1 MLPETFRF
9 DQMVESV
16 ASRFVLK
23 NEAQIKK
30 KVIAKVRDNSKSVI
44 LWHPQNESGSLLES
58 IAQHIPVASSGKT
71 SILILARYNFYRD
84 QLGIAELKAQ
94 RPDLALTFS
103 SVHAAKG
110 AEADYAIL
118 VGVKSGR
125 YSFPSEI
132 ADDPLLDMLLSTRE
146 HFEHA
151 EERRLLYVALTRTKH
166 AVYVVGDPS
175 AESTFFAE
183 LINDPDVDKSY
194 LGRAINR
201 RCTACQ
207 APMVERNSQHGLF
220 FGCSNYPICNTTN
233 RPCIACGRGFLVR
246 YGVHICCDNP
256 RCNKE
261 YEACPECED
270 GMLVRREGKY
280 GSFLGCTN
288 YASGQCSYTRNIR

>member
-1 MLPETFRF
+1 
-9 DQMVESV
+9 
-16 ASRFVLK
+16 
-23 NEAQIKK
+23 
-30 KVIAKVRDNSKSVI
+30 
-44 LWHPQNESGSLLES
+44 
-58 IAQHIPVASSGKT
+58 
-71 SILILARYNFYRD
+71 LARYNFYRD
-84 QLGIAELKAQ
+84 QLGIAELKAL
-94 RPDLALTFS
+94 RPDLTLTFS

-110 AEADYAIL
+110 SEADFAIL

-132 ADDPLLDMLLSTRE
+132 ADDPLLDLVLSARE

-175 AESTFFAE
+175 AESTFFTE
-183 LINDPDVDKSY
+183 LIKDPDVDKSY

-201 RCTACQ
+201 RCTVCQ

-220 FGCSNYPICNTTN
+220 FGCSNYPICESTS

-261 YEACPECED
+261 YEACSECED

-280 GSFLGCTN
+280 GPFLGCTN
-288 YASGQCSYTRNIR
+288 YSSGQCSYTRNIR